1 MAWKEPKTD
10 WKAGDGVSSDD
21 FNRIEGNI
29 KDLNKNK
36 MNKNGGTFTG
46 IVKAQNNTAY
56 TTKQIRNIYLSSN
69 EPSALYGDNGDIWIK
84 YR

>member
-1 MAWKEPKTD
+1 MTWEEPKTD

-21 FNRIEGNI
+21 FNRIESNI
-29 KDLNKNK
+29 QEINEVK
-36 MNKNGGTFTG
+36 MNKSGGTFTG

-69 EPSALYGDNGDIWIK
+69 DPSASLGDNGDIWIK